1 MKNFYFACSKTEN
14 GRRYAWMMKIP
25 ANNNIISRIAP
36 DAPDILHPCPTK
48 KDAVRIVN
56 HWNACYIAN
65 GKHLF
70 ETTAHAGK
78 RKFRDTESGETIT
91 ESELK
96 SIFTTLKKEQPE
108 EYNYT
113 FEEYVKNSTSKN
125 GFLEEVN
132 DDFCGKEG

>member
-14 GRRYAWMMKIP
+14 GRRRAWVLKIP
-25 ANNNIISRIAP
+25 GNNNIIPRIAP
-36 DAPDILHPCPTK
+36 DSPDILHPCQTK

-56 HWNACYIAN
+56 HWNACYIAT

-70 ETTAHAGK
+70 ETTAPAKK

-96 SIFTTLKKEQPE
+96 SIFTTLKEEQPE

-132 DDFCGKEG
+132 DDFCSKED